1 MSLIENERTKLLAIP
16 LNNVAVATIATA
28 LIAPT
33 ASVLYA
39 GEQTGF
45 WPARAILGV
54 AWLAGGVCLHVFAH
68 IVLGRLKP

>member
-1 MSLIENERTKLLAIP
+1 MSLIQNERTKLLATA

-33 ASVLYA
+33 ASVLYS
-39 GEQTGF
+39 GDQTPF
-45 WPARAILGV
+45 WPGRAVLGL
-54 AWLAGGVCLHVFAH
+54 AWLGGGICLHVFAH